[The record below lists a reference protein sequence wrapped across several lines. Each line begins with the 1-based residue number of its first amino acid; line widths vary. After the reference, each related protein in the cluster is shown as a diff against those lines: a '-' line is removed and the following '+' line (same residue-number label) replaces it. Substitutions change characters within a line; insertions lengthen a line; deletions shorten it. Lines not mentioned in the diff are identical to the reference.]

1 MYPVSAKVV
10 VKYFGSKRQKTHD
23 DVMLDLAFAAESV
36 IKFLVH
42 ILEQLELS
50 LTQSKKYV
58 MCTYE
63 GEPLLK

>member
-23 DVMLDLAFAAESV
+23 EVMLNLAEASESV
-36 IKFLVH
+36 IKFKVH

-50 LTQSKKYV
+50 LTQAKKY
-58 MCTYE
+58 
-63 GEPLLK
+63 LLCSL